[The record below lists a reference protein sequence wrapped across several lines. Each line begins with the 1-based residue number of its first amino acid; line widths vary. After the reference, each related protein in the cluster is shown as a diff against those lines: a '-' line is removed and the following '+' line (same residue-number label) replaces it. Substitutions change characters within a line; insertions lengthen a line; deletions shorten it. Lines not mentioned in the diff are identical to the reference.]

1 MIFNNLLTPYNPR
14 ILKNNIIQKGL
25 SFFLRPFGLTLI
37 DFITLNNITSN
48 RWDGRLTYI
57 LNKIDKYLAKE
68 KIIFDV
74 GSDRGQIIHFF
85 LLLYSNSKIFG
96 FEPNKSSYKK
106 ILNNL
111 RNWFPNKLNYE
122 IFNYALMNNNQSRE
136 FYFSKYPEL
145 SSFYKINNDN
155 NINKIEEVDVST
167 GDLFL
172 KQKKYINEIDILKIN
187 TQGSELDVLK
197 GFHETLYNSKIK
209 IILCEFDYTNR
220 YKNKNISTIS
230 KYEKF
235 LEQYE
240 YSLLDIVQLK
250 RVQIK
255 EKNIINL
262 GFGIDHGYLI
272 FLRNNIIRD
281 IFNNN
286 D

>member
-1 MIFNNLLTPYNPR
+1 MIFNHLLAVYSPR

-48 RWDGRLTYI
+48 RWDGRLTYY

-85 LLLYSNSKIFG
+85 LLLYNNCKIFG
-96 FEPNKSSYKK
+96 FEPNKSSYKQ

-111 RNWFPNKLNYE
+111 RNWFPTKLNYE
-122 IFNYALMNNNQSRE
+122 IFNYALMNNNQSRQ

-155 NINKIEEVDVST
+155 NINKIEDVDVST

-197 GFHETLYNSKIK
+197 GFHETLSNSKIK

-255 EKNIINL
+255 EKNIVNL

-272 FLRNNIIRD
+272 FLRNNIIKD
-281 IFNNN
+281 ISNNN